1 MQIANSAPDRLVPRE
16 WMQLWPT
23 APLLSSDALGWRR
36 LSAYRVKYPAHFNV
50 ERPAVGGHFVSAHL
64 RNPCQLSTRWN
75 GKLRSS
81 RSLPGETI
89 IMSANQENSWI
100 GAGEIDEL
108 QIFLDPTLLSEA
120 AAEVSDRSIGLVEG
134 IGIRDPI
141 VSAIATRLVEE
152 MSNPGRCSALVADSM
167 AHALIAQL
175 LSRHSTLRAASVVER
190 IDMPAHKV
198 RQAIDYIETHLG
210 DDLSIES
217 IAAALGMS
225 SFRFARGFKNG
236 TGQSP
241 HQFLVARR
249 IEFAKDLL
257 RSTDRKLAD
266 IARVAG
272 FSTQSHFTV
281 VFGQRCKM
289 TPLAYRN
296 ANRRS

>member
-1 MQIANSAPDRLVPRE
+1 MNDWSPFNPASAPFCAKLVGFE
-16 WMQLWPT
+16 
-23 APLLSSDALGWRR
+23 
-36 LSAYRVKYPAHFNV
+36 V
-50 ERPAVGGHFVSAHL
+50 E
-64 RNPCQLSTRWN
+64 CDW
-75 GKLRSS
+75 
-81 RSLPGETI
+81 
-89 IMSANQENSWI
+89 
-100 GAGEIDEL
+100 
-108 QIFLDPTLLSEA
+108 
-120 AAEVSDRSIGLVEG
+120 
-134 IGIRDPI
+134 
-141 VSAIATRLVEE
+141 
-152 MSNPGRCSALVADSM
+152 
-167 AHALIAQL
+167 
-175 LSRHSTLRAASVVER
+175 
-190 IDMPAHKV
+190 
-198 RQAIDYIETHLG
+198 
-210 DDLSIES
+210 IES

-257 RSTDRKLAD
+257 RSPDRTLAD